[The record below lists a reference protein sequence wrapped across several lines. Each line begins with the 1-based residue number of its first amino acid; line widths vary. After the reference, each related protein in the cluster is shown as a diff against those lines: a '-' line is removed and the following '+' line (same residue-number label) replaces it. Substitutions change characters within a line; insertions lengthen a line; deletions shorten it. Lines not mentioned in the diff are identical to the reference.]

1 VHPRYQTPGFA
12 VAAQGVWASV
22 LLLSGTYETLADYA
36 IFATWAFY
44 ALMVAGVMVLRQK
57 RPDLPRPYRMWGY
70 PITPLLFLG
79 TAVWFLG
86 NMLITRPGPSF
97 AGLILI
103 ATGVPVYFVWHR
115 KERRAIAVAASSPG
129 TRPNSI

>member
-1 VHPRYQTPGFA
+1 
-12 VAAQGVWASV
+12 
-22 LLLSGTYETLADYA
+22 
-36 IFATWAFY
+36 
-44 ALMVAGVMVLRQK
+44 
-57 RPDLPRPYRMWGY
+57 MWGY

-103 ATGVPVYFVWHR
+103 ATGVPVYFIWHR
-115 KERRAIAVAASSPG
+115 KERRELAVGASSSG